1 MASYAESGEP
11 SPILLPQSFNG
22 SDLGT
27 DKRKLIVIYIHG
39 FCGTE
44 ESFDQFPSHVH
55 SFLKQALRDN
65 YVVYSKIYPQYETRN
80 SMDIAVENFSRWLQ
94 PHENSQ
100 TDVILVGHSL
110 GGFLAARA
118 AQLKESLSL
127 DHQQRHSIIGTISL
141 DCPFLGLN
149 PGIIVPGI
157 ISLFRPKHTEIE
169 TKAQLLES
177 DSSSSRLLLTL
188 PSASLV
194 DAGFNPPFFNDNQV
208 WPNRLPSEPGLM
220 WYHELRALEGYNES
234 FPAYEKQIAQSGD
247 LGRRQRIRFLNFFT
261 SCTPR
266 QYCWRSKISS
276 WGDGA
281 TDRGRFFEQAGK
293 DHRLGDIF
301 RDSDIWST
309 EVESLGHYEQSA
321 TDLLW
326 LQERKTNE
334 AYRPL
339 GHRLRP
345 YQPTNLLHC
354 FSALLSNLVEFFGC
368 LLSLFQGAP
377 ESHTYSEEERLTDE
391 GQVDRQVAVK
401 PDEGR
406 TFCILPQEADPM
418 WVRISME
425 GTDEVG
431 AHCSIFADNGSHYEK
446 LVLHMGKEIVQ
457 WVCDVS

>member
-22 SDLGT
+22 SGLGT

-55 SFLKQALRDN
+55 SFLKQALRDT

-118 AQLKESLSL
+118 AQL
-127 DHQQRHSIIGTISL
+127 
-141 DCPFLGLN
+141 
-149 PGIIVPGI
+149 
-157 ISLFRPKHTEIE
+157 
-169 TKAQLLES
+169 AQLLES
-177 DSSSSRLLLTL
+177 DSSSSRLLPTI

-208 WPNRLPSEPGLM
+208 WPNRLPSEPELM
-220 WYHELRALEGYNES
+220 QYHELRALEGYNES

-276 WGDGA
+276 WGNGA

-321 TDLLW
+321 TDLLC

-334 AYRPL
+334 AYRTL

-354 FSALLSNLVEFFGC
+354 FSALLSDLVEFFGC

-391 GQVDRQVAVK
+391 GQVDRQVAVN

>member
-11 SPILLPQSFNG
+11 SPTLLPQSFNG
-22 SDLGT
+22 SDLVT
-27 DKRKLIVIYIHG
+27 DKRKLILIYIHG

-44 ESFDQFPSHVH
+44 ESFGQFPSHVH
-55 SFLKQALRDN
+55 SFLKQALGDT

-80 SMDIAVENFSRWLQ
+80 SMDIAVKNFSRWLQ

-100 TDVILVGHSL
+100 TYVILVGHSL

-157 ISLFRPKHTEIE
+157 ISLFRRKHTEIE
-169 TKAQLLES
+169 TKAQFLES
-177 DSSSSRLLLTL
+177 DCSSSRLLPTI

-194 DAGFNPPFFNDNQV
+194 DAGFNPP
-208 WPNRLPSEPGLM
+208 SSTTIK
-220 WYHELRALEGYNES
+220 YHELRALEGYNES

-266 QYCWRSKISS
+266 QYCWRSEISS
-276 WGDGA
+276 WGNGA
-281 TDRGRFFEQAGK
+281 TDKGRFFEQAGK
-293 DHRLGDIF
+293 DHRLGDLF

-309 EVESLGHYEQSA
+309 EGESLGHYEQSA
-321 TDLLW
+321 TDLLC
-326 LQERKTNE
+326 LQERQTNE
-334 AYRPL
+334 VYRPL
-339 GHRLRP
+339 DHRLRL

-354 FSALLSNLVEFFGC
+354 FRALLSNLVEFFGC
-368 LLSLFQGAP
+368 LLSLLQGAP

-401 PDEGR
+401 PKEGR
-406 TFCILPQEADPM
+406 TFCILPPEADPM

-457 WVCDVS
+457 